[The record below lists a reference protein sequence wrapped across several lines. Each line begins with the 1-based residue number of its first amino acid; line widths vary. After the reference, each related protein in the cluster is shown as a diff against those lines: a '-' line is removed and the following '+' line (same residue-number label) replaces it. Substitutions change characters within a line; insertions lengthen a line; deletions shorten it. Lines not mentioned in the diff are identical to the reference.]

1 MTYDEPD
8 PFVPIWEGPTFEAEH
23 LRLLLEA
30 EHIPV
35 DFGDALLAGQAR
47 VQVPRSYLEEANDVI
62 KGTNA
67 KWPELTTATA
77 SGFDVKPSVRLAL
90 IVMAAVLLV
99 LVVLLVLR

>member
-1 MTYDEPD
+1 MSYEEPD
-8 PFVPIWEGPTFEAEH
+8 PFISIWEGPTFEAEH

-35 DFGDALLAGQAR
+35 DFGDALLPGEAR

-67 KWPELTTATA
+67 KWPELTTANA
-77 SGFDVKPSVRLAL
+77 GGFDVKPNVRLAL

-99 LVVLLVLR
+99 LLLLLVVR